1 MNTKKLAIVIKSA
14 AALLAG
20 IVFVQAVRAQVID
33 PATGL
38 PQLKP
43 GKLPPEAAI
52 NIAARAQTDV
62 HQSIADGEYEAALKS
77 CLEFYNKKKYNNQ
90 LVVLLND
97 WVELGRR
104 FPEAKK
110 SLIEIRDNDV
120 HEFSEGRGYFDLFLE
135 VKVINDALQQE
146 DSTYEL
152 FKQIRAKDQALTQQC
167 YFIVESLLVSKGEY
181 QYCYDQM
188 GGDAQGKFD
197 SLRGRMN
204 MELDMQK
211 RFQEINNDSMRR
223 VAEAIRARGRTNSW
237 SPPDLSEMRIR
248 QIKGGFVGRNCELI
262 EILVATGHKAEAEK
276 IRDEALAVVDD
287 ARLKSA
293 IADAGSRIKKK

>member
-1 MNTKKLAIVIKSA
+1 M
-14 AALLAG
+14 
-20 IVFVQAVRAQVID
+20 
-33 PATGL
+33 
-38 PQLKP
+38 
-43 GKLPPEAAI
+43 
-52 NIAARAQTDV
+52 
-62 HQSIADGEYEAALKS
+62 KS

-135 VKVINDALQQE
+135 VKVINDALHQE

-167 YFIVESLLVSKGEY
+167 YFTVEGLLVSRGEY

-188 GGDAQGKFD
+188 GGDVQGKFD

-211 RFQEINNDSMRR
+211 RFQQINNDSMRR

-237 SPPDLSEMRIR
+237 SPLDLSEMRIR
-248 QIKGGFVGRNCELI
+248 QIKGGFVGGNCKLI